1 MKTFDEHKFDSLNE
15 DELLTEISLGK
26 ISSTVLMSR
35 LLGQVNQLK
44 DKQLGKTLRTLGIL
58 IYITSLQHKSKK
70 KTELNSNRDN
80 KLYKR
85 KRIKTW

>member
-1 MKTFDEHKFDSLNE
+1 MKTFDEHKFESLDE
-15 DELLTEISLGK
+15 EELLKEISLGK

-44 DKQLGKTLRTLGIL
+44 DKGLGKVLRTLGIL

-70 KTELNSNRDN
+70 KEELNSNRN
-80 KLYKR
+80 KEFKR